1 MVLAVILRDHSY
13 ALPNSPTR
21 LKARLS
27 EALARVESLEREKQ
41 NAKTRERRAKK
52 TVKSLLEDLKEKNL
66 INEELNERLGFHS
79 GKNKLIIQP

>member
-1 MVLAVILRDHSY
+1 M
-13 ALPNSPTR
+13 PNSPTR

-41 NAKTRERRAKK
+41 HAKARERRAKK

-66 INEELNERLGFHS
+66 INEELNKRLGFHS
-79 GKNKLIIQP
+79 GKIN